1 MKRQIR
7 RGVYE
12 TNSSS
17 VHSITMCTGE
27 EYSKWENNE
36 ILYWEEEDKFGTRE
50 EIIEELKV
58 RRWYSGKLCY
68 PDTNWEDEDEV
79 NDIFS
84 DEQIKTYEEFFD
96 DEWYETYSDIYT
108 TPNGEEVV
116 AFGYYGHD

>member
-58 RRWYSGKLCY
+58 RRWYSGKLRY

-96 DEWYETYSDIYT
+96 DEWYETYFDTYI
-108 TPNGEEVV
+108 TPNGEKVI

>member
-7 RGVYE
+7 RGVFE

-17 VHSITMCTGE
+17 VHSITMCTSE
-27 EYSKWENNE
+27 EYEKWKNGE
-36 ILYWEEEDKFGTRE
+36 IFFWGDEDKFGTKE
-50 EIIEELKV
+50 EIIEEMKV
-58 RRWYSGKLCY
+58 KRWWSGKLRY

-79 NDIFS
+79 FDIFS
-84 DEQIKTYEEFFD
+84 DENVKTY
-96 DEWYETYSDIYT
+96 DEYFENEWFETYSDTYT